1 MSSDRKEIYNTIKKN
16 NWQKEILDTFGRN
29 MTQVS
34 SEKLHDFIIDKII
47 TKEAEEKEKKKEE
60 TSEIVDTKC
69 RKAIISMLSCFEAS
83 NYLTNEEIEKILKE
97 LK

>member
-1 MSSDRKEIYNTIKKN
+1 MSSDRKEIYETIKKN

-34 SEKLHDFIIDKII
+34 SEKLHNFIVDKIV
-47 TKEAEEKEKKKEE
+47 TKKAEEKEEKKKE

-83 NYLTNEEIEKILKE
+83 NYLTNEEVEKVLEE